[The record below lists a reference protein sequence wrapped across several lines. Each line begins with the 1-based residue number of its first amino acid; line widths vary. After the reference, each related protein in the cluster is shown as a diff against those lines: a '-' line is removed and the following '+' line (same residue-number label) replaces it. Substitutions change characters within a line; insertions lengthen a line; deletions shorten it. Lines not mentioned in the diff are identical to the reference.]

1 MVAKKSEGVGP
12 LSSVV
17 AFAIAT
23 IPFLIG
29 IAMTGWAVGQ
39 QNALK
44 IVNGPANFWIG
55 IVLVIAGV
63 FSIYTFF
70 SKN

>member
-1 MVAKKSEGVGP
+1 MVAKKNEIGP
-12 LSSVV
+12 LSGLV

-23 IPFLIG
+23 IPFIIG
-29 IAMTGWAVGQ
+29 LSMTGWAVGS

-44 IVNGPANFWIG
+44 VVNGPANFWIG
-55 IVLVIAGV
+55 AILAIAGV

-70 SKN
+70 TKK